1 MPNASLRAIGMYVPD
16 RIIDNHYFE
25 EIIETTDEWIV
36 SRTGIKTRRF
46 AAPDQFTSDLCV
58 RAVQDLAAH
67 YDGTLEDVDMI
78 LVATVSP
85 DQPMPSMACTVQY
98 KLGLKK
104 AGALDIYAACAG
116 FVYGITL
123 AKGLIAAGTHRKILV
138 LGAETL
144 TRVTDYT
151 DRTSCMLF
159 GDGAGA
165 VLIEADP
172 VGNVGFCIT
181 GASGEGGIDL
191 YISGLAEQI
200 DGQPIKTN
208 RKIVQNGRKVFKW
221 AVTTVAAQMPGLAQA
236 NGLTL
241 DQIDWFIPHSAN
253 LRILEAISKETG
265 FPLEKTLE
273 SIVDYGNTS
282 SATIPLALCTAVRN
296 GRVKQGDKIML
307 FGFGGG
313 LAYSGTVITW
323 GA

>member
-16 RIIDNHYFE
+16 RIIDTHYFE

-46 AAPDQFTSDLCV
+46 AAPDQFTSDLCL

-98 KLGLKK
+98 KLGLHK

-208 RKIVQNGRKVFKW
+208 RKIVQNGRKVFRW

-241 DQIDWFIPHSAN
+241 DQLDWFIPHSAN